1 MLFLILGIL
10 SSATVAI
17 VMRTAQTKVSNPTGL
32 LAGNY
37 IVCVLIGLILS
48 VPELRSGSFRGLPFS
63 AGLGI
68 LNGGIYLGS
77 FALMQWSTRHN
88 GVVLS
93 SMFMKLGVLLS
104 TLISILCFREIP
116 TILHILGFA
125 LALLSILIINY
136 TPGSSFSRSSWAL
149 LVMLVMS
156 GMTDVM
162 SKIYEVFGNASLEN
176 TFLLLTFFSALCLCL
191 LFMKRK
197 QEHLGK
203 QELFYGALLG
213 IPNFLSSLFLLKAL
227 STVPA
232 MIAFPTYNVA
242 VILVVALAG
251 ILLFREQLSRKQ
263 LIGGLLICIALV
275 LLNL

>member
-1 MLFLILGIL
+1 MLFLILAIF
-10 SSATVAI
+10 SSAMVAI

-37 IVCVLIGLILS
+37 IVCVLMGLLLS
-48 VPELRSGSFRGLPFS
+48 VPELHSRAFSGLPFS
-63 AGLGI
+63 VGLGI

-77 FALMQWSTRHN
+77 FVLMQWSTRHN

-93 SMFMKLGVLLS
+93 SLFMKLGVLVS
-104 TLISILCFREIP
+104 TLISILCFQEIP
-116 TILHILGFA
+116 TWLHILGFT
-125 LALLSILIINY
+125 LALLSILIINHN
-136 TPGSSFSRSSWAL
+136 PDASFSRSSWAL
-149 LVMLVMS
+149 IVMLIMS

-162 SKIYEVFGNASLEN
+162 SKIYEVFGTASLEN
-176 TFLLLTFFSALCLCL
+176 TFLLFTFFSALCLCL
-191 LFMKRK
+191 VFMKRR

-203 QELFYGALLG
+203 QELLYGALLG

-227 STVPA
+227 SSIPA

-263 LIGGLLICIALV
+263 CIGGLLICIALV